1 MLSSHLHL
9 TVRTSYLLEIRMQM
23 HRAVV
28 LAGLMSVMVAAS
40 SNAQTNS
47 PNTTPGAVVRVIHIK
62 IKPGRADAFWQD
74 MRQNLKP
81 IYDAYKAQGVVS
93 DWTVSTKVTSD
104 SPDDWSVSLQLLYP
118 NYAALDNLNTRTDP
132 ITLAHYGSAEKRTAA
147 GNARTENAITV
158 HSYLI
163 RRQTVNP
170 WR

>member
-1 MLSSHLHL
+1 MRSTRSAL
-9 TVRTSYLLEIRMQM
+9 
-23 HRAVV
+23 
-28 LAGLMSVMVAAS
+28 LAGVTSLLAATS
-40 SNAQTNS
+40 ALAQPGS
-47 PNTTPGAVVRVIHIK
+47 PNSTPGAVVRVVHIQ
-62 IKPGRADAFWQD
+62 IKPGHAAAFWQD

-81 IYDAYKAQGVVS
+81 IYDAYKAQGIIT
-93 DWTVSTKVTSD
+93 DWTIATKVTTD
-104 SPDDWSVSLQLLYP
+104 SPDDWNVSLSLVYP

-147 GNARTENAITV
+147 ANARTEHATTV